1 MKLNV
6 PTTKQN
12 NDNNDNKK
20 AEISEAEFI
29 AVG

>member
-1 MKLNV
+1 MYQQQNKTN
-6 PTTKQN
+6 N